1 MDEEGIFCFKQD
13 TFLRNTGYKNPTR
26 HTVRQ
31 NRHFSPTLLT
41 SMFSKHSLN
50 MKFAFIQVA
59 AALLLTATALTA
71 QPNKKVGPALS
82 KFLNTEFMTKF
93 RDLRIQAESQAI
105 SAQSR
110 KDELKPAD
118 FMRLR
123 SAYDQTAS
131 RANSLIENIKQDF
144 LNAKKLKS
152 IAQFP
157 EMYSDGLRY
166 KLQDLSD
173 FYTANFQQVL
183 ADAEV
188 KDVDGSAILLL
199 VVELISLSKGLTD
212 YFAAIKRE
220 ARQYTEAHLQENL
233 VQPYRWRYWDEMSGG
248 TSQYE
253 KFEKSAEM
261 NTVAPGEDLLDKQ
274 IQRISDKATTIDFKA
289 LKGEDSGSG
298 FEVPTENTSAQ
309 GTDFQYE
316 NWTPDSTKTDTVKTR
331 DIKPTTPSKK
341 PVKPAKPIKTV
352 PTAPAQKP
360 SGTEGKQEN

>member
-1 MDEEGIFCFKQD
+1 MKYAIF
-13 TFLRNTGYKNPTR
+13 
-26 HTVRQ
+26 
-31 NRHFSPTLLT
+31 
-41 SMFSKHSLN
+41 
-50 MKFAFIQVA
+50 QVVT
-59 AALLLTATALTA
+59 ALLLTATALPA

-144 LNAKKLKS
+144 LNQKKLKS

-157 EMYSDGLRY
+157 DMYSDGLRY

-199 VVELISLSKGLTD
+199 VIELIGLSKGLTD
-212 YFAAIKRE
+212 YFAAIKKE

-233 VQPYRWRYWDEMSGG
+233 VLPYRWRYWDEMSGG

-253 KFEKSAEM
+253 KFEKSAELSPA
-261 NTVAPGEDLLDKQ
+261 VQPGEDLLDKQ
-274 IQRISDKATTIDFKA
+274 IQRINEKAATIDFKA
-289 LKGEDSGSG
+289 LKGGDDSGSG
-298 FEVPTENTSAQ
+298 FEVPSENTTAQ

-316 NWTPDSTKTDTVKTR
+316 NWTPDSTQTDTVKTR
-331 DIKPTTPSKK
+331 DTKPAMPGKK
-341 PVKPAKPIKTV
+341 PVKPAKPLKTV

-360 SGTEGKQEN
+360 NGAGGTEGKQEN

>member
-1 MDEEGIFCFKQD
+1 
-13 TFLRNTGYKNPTR
+13 
-26 HTVRQ
+26 
-31 NRHFSPTLLT
+31 
-41 SMFSKHSLN
+41 
-50 MKFAFIQVA
+50 MKYAILQIA
-59 AALLLTATALTA
+59 AALLLSVTALSA

-93 RDLRIQAESQAI
+93 RDLRIQAESAAI

-131 RANSLIENIKQDF
+131 RANGLIENIKQDF
-144 LNAKKLKS
+144 LNQKKLKS

-157 EMYSDGLRY
+157 DMYADGLRY

-188 KDVDGSAILLL
+188 KDVDGSAVLLL

-220 ARQYTEAHLQENL
+220 ARQYTDAHLQENL

-261 NTVAPGEDLLDKQ
+261 NTATQPGEDLLDRQ
-274 IQRISDKATTIDFKA
+274 IQRISEKATSIDFKA

-298 FEVPTENTSAQ
+298 FEVPTEPENVQ

-331 DIKPTTPSKK
+331 ESKPALPEKK
-341 PVKPAKPIKTV
+341 PVKPAKPVKTV
-352 PTAPAQKP
+352 PKAPAQKP
-360 SGTEGKQEN
+360 TGTGGTEGKQEN

>member
-1 MDEEGIFCFKQD
+1 MKYAIFQ
-13 TFLRNTGYKNPTR
+13 
-26 HTVRQ
+26 
-31 NRHFSPTLLT
+31 
-41 SMFSKHSLN
+41 
-50 MKFAFIQVA
+50 IA
-59 AALLLTATALTA
+59 AALLLSVATLSA

-93 RDLRIQAESQAI
+93 RDLRIQAESAAI

-131 RANSLIENIKQDF
+131 RANGLIENIKQDF
-144 LNAKKLKS
+144 LNQKKLKS

-157 EMYSDGLRY
+157 DMYADGLRY
-166 KLQDLSD
+166 KLQDISD

-188 KDVDGSAILLL
+188 KDVDGSAVLLL

-220 ARQYTEAHLQENL
+220 ARQYTDAHLQENL

-261 NTVAPGEDLLDKQ
+261 NTATQPGEDLLDRQ
-274 IQRISDKATTIDFKA
+274 IQRISEKATSIDFKA
-289 LKGEDSGSG
+289 LKGEDPGSG
-298 FEVPTENTSAQ
+298 FEVPTEPVNVQ

-331 DIKPTTPSKK
+331 ENKPALPEKK
-341 PVKPAKPIKTV
+341 PVKPAKPVKTV
-352 PTAPAQKP
+352 PKAPAQKP
-360 SGTEGKQEN
+360 TGTGGAEGKQDN

>member
-1 MDEEGIFCFKQD
+1 MKYAIFQ
-13 TFLRNTGYKNPTR
+13 
-26 HTVRQ
+26 
-31 NRHFSPTLLT
+31 
-41 SMFSKHSLN
+41 
-50 MKFAFIQVA
+50 IA
-59 AALLLTATALTA
+59 AALLLSVATLSA

-93 RDLRIQAESQAI
+93 RDLRIQAESAAI

-131 RANSLIENIKQDF
+131 RANGLIENVKQDF
-144 LNAKKLKS
+144 LNQKKLKS

-157 EMYSDGLRY
+157 DMYADGLRY

-188 KDVDGSAILLL
+188 KDVDGSAVLLL

-220 ARQYTEAHLQENL
+220 SRQYTEAHLQENL

-253 KFEKSAEM
+253 KFEKSAEA
-261 NTVAPGEDLLDKQ
+261 NTALQPGEDLLDKQ

-289 LKGEDSGSG
+289 LKGDGDGSG
-298 FEVPTENTSAQ
+298 FEVPTDPGNVQ

-331 DIKPTTPSKK
+331 ESKPTPPGK
-341 PVKPAKPIKTV
+341 KPAKPAKPLKQV

-360 SGTEGKQEN
+360 TGAGGAEGKQEN

>member
-1 MDEEGIFCFKQD
+1 MQYAIF
-13 TFLRNTGYKNPTR
+13 
-26 HTVRQ
+26 
-31 NRHFSPTLLT
+31 
-41 SMFSKHSLN
+41 
-50 MKFAFIQVA
+50 QVA
-59 AALLLTATALTA
+59 AILLLSVSLLSA

-93 RDLRIQAESQAI
+93 RDLRIQAESAAI

-118 FMRLR
+118 LMRLR

-131 RANSLIENIKQDF
+131 RANGLIENIKQDF
-144 LNAKKLKS
+144 LNQKKLKS
-152 IAQFP
+152 IAEFP

-212 YFAAIKRE
+212 YFAAIRRE

-233 VQPYRWRYWDEMSGG
+233 VQPYRWRYWDEVSGG

-261 NTVAPGEDLLDKQ
+261 NTAVQPGDDLLDKQ
-274 IQRISDKATTIDFKA
+274 IQRISEKATTIDFKA
-289 LKGEDSGSG
+289 LKGEEPGSG

-331 DIKPTTPSKK
+331 ESKPPLPGKK
-341 PVKPAKPIKTV
+341 PVKPTKPAKTLPA
-352 PTAPAQKP
+352 APAQKP
-360 SGTEGKQEN
+360 NEASGEHGKQEH

>member
-1 MDEEGIFCFKQD
+1 MKYAIFQ
-13 TFLRNTGYKNPTR
+13 
-26 HTVRQ
+26 
-31 NRHFSPTLLT
+31 
-41 SMFSKHSLN
+41 
-50 MKFAFIQVA
+50 IA
-59 AALLLTATALTA
+59 AALLITATTLSA

-93 RDLRIQAESQAI
+93 RDLRIQAESAAI

-110 KDELKPAD
+110 KDELSPAD

-123 SAYDQTAS
+123 SAFDQTAS

-144 LNAKKLKS
+144 LNQKKLKS

-183 ADAEV
+183 ADAQV

-212 YFAAIKRE
+212 YFAAIKKE
-220 ARQYTEAHLQENL
+220 ARQYTESHLQENL

-261 NTVAPGEDLLDKQ
+261 NTAAQPGEDLLDKQ

-298 FEVPTENTSAQ
+298 FEVPTEDVSAQ

-316 NWTPDSTKTDTVKTR
+316 NWMPDTTKTDTVKTR
-331 DIKPTTPSKK
+331 ESKPALPNKK
-341 PVKPAKPIKTV
+341 PVKPAKPVKTV

-360 SGTEGKQEN
+360 SDTGGAAGKQEN

>member
-1 MDEEGIFCFKQD
+1 MFHVSKILSAMKYAIFPVV
-13 TFLRNTGYKNPTR
+13 T
-26 HTVRQ
+26 
-31 NRHFSPTLLT
+31 
-41 SMFSKHSLN
+41 
-50 MKFAFIQVA
+50 
-59 AALLLTATALTA
+59 ALLLTATALSA

-93 RDLRIQAESQAI
+93 RDLRIQAESAAI

-118 FMRLR
+118 YMRLR

-144 LNAKKLKS
+144 LNQKKLKS

-253 KFEKSAEM
+253 KFEKSAEL
-261 NTVAPGEDLLDKQ
+261 NSAPQPGEDLLDKQ
-274 IQRISDKATTIDFKA
+274 IQRISEKATTIDFKT
-289 LKGEDSGSG
+289 LKGGDDSGSG
-298 FEVPTENTSAQ
+298 FELPVENETVQ

-316 NWTPDSTKTDTVKTR
+316 NWTPDSTKTDKVKTR
-331 DIKPTTPSKK
+331 DTKPATPGKK
-341 PVKPAKPIKTV
+341 PVKPAKPVKTA
-352 PTAPAQKP
+352 PTAPAQK
-360 SGTEGKQEN
+360 SSGTGGTEGKQEN